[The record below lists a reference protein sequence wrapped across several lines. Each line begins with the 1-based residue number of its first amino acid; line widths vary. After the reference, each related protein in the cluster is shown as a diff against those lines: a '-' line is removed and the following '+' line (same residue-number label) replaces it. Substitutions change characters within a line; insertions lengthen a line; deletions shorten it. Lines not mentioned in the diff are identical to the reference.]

1 MVLFLFVIGGI
12 YFGVITPT
20 VAAEI
25 GAVGALRFRIL
36 RGRMSW
42 RVLFESV
49 FEAGRMSAVIFTVA
63 LGAMVFSNFIE
74 ITRMPANLLDWVETM
89 NLAPTSAMW
98 TIRGINLV
106 LGCVFDGPALILL
119 TVPPLA
125 PLVELLGFAPIWF
138 GIVVVVVTEISMV
151 IPPIGINAFVLKSV
165 RPTLSLSEIFRRI
178 APFWIADI
186 ARLLVIVLYPPV
198 ALCRPSVMG

>member
-1 MVLFLFVIGGI
+1 MLFLFVIWDI
-12 YFGVITPT
+12 YYGVFVPT
-20 VAAEI
+20 
-25 GAVGALRFRIL
+25 
-36 RGRMSW
+36 
-42 RVLFESV
+42 
-49 FEAGRMSAVIFTVA
+49 EASAVA
-63 LGAMVFSNFIE
+63 LAAKLFSNFIE
-74 ITRMPANLLDWVETM
+74 ISRMPANLLDWVETM

-106 LGCVFDGPALILL
+106 LGCVFVGPALILL

-198 ALCRPSVMG
+198 VLCRPSVMG